1 MIFGDCSREGDSPDS
16 QKETRKLEFGMLA
29 VITRLIYFSKL
40 PKGTKSTGGGESREG
55 LKPSKTHIS
64 IHSGD

>member
-16 QKETRKLEFGMLA
+16 QKETRKLELGMLA

-40 PKGTKSTGGGESREG
+40 PKGTKSTGGERVGRV
-55 LKPSKTHIS
+55 
-64 IHSGD
+64 